1 MLDGCFFP
9 TTKRQQKKQQQN
21 LKINIQFQ
29 QHTFLKKSET
39 QQKLIVFSD
48 DVEELVTKEQRTL
61 KNYTDGEKE
70 RETRD
75 CRRRDRVAPEAE
87 PPK

>member
-9 TTKRQQKKQQQN
+9 TTKRQQQKQQQN

-48 DVEELVTKEQRTL
+48 DVEELVTK
-61 KNYTDGEKE
+61 DGEKE
-70 RETRD
+70 RETKD
-75 CRRRDRVAPEAE
+75 CRRRDRVAPEPD